1 MAFRMSSLQYMTN
14 YRTSLNKMYQ
24 NQAKMFE
31 QADGSTIH
39 RGSDDPVGYSKLLR
53 YKTSDVENTQYQQN
67 VNTGISWMSTS
78 DDAIALMGEIMQTFK
93 AKTIEAGTDTN
104 TESDFHSI
112 AKEMLAEIQQIVS
125 SSNEQQGDRYIFA
138 GQMDTTQPFTLS
150 NTTYERGLA
159 KTLDADQAAFF
170 KGSTGDVNATLY
182 QMLTLDF
189 EGKTYYL
196 DTQSG
201 YVYDKDFVEEGYK
214 DLVANGY
221 NSVTDKIRPEL
232 KSIEQVYSV
241 GGVNSMTV
249 DDAWEIVNAATEKEL
264 MAAIQDTDIQN
275 STTVNAELKR
285 ALKYLYDNDW
295 AKVQSD
301 VSTAQAS
308 IVDSLTNQTPLDLTY
323 SNVTYNY
330 TYVYSYSYDNYVTK
344 YMNGR
349 TYYEYSGIDSNG
361 QEQTLYKL
369 SLDSNQYYS
378 ANEALV
384 NVSGYQTAPT
394 AVTTTTT
401 VTKTGTAAYTTNDI
415 SGSETD
421 LQTQLAAVTNEIQTQ
436 GSDRWAAIRAE
447 HDADIQ
453 SAIDSDATRIKASQY
468 YIGSTDLTSTPYTY
482 DFNIAV
488 DKLDYETTE
497 YSHVDWSTYNN
508 TDTTLNRS
516 STGSSWNSGPGKQSF
531 VGDMTSAI
539 EAYSKGLYTVSNGE
553 YVQPANYYNSDT
565 SYTYTYASDG
575 SVAST
580 TTVSTAAGIAGDD
593 AAASVM
599 NTVQAFNPSIGSD
612 TLTTAVTQDQLT
624 NLAVKEEIYL
634 AIKNYADYNYSA
646 FRVADAFT
654 NQGLMREDV
663 ENNDRVT
670 DVLNYS
676 LNNAGNYTVES
687 IRIKLKDNPL
697 NQDDNDDNDV
707 YENFNFTKINQR
719 MITYNGDANYISMV
733 KLNGATDVTSD
744 IVNLTG
750 QDLYGNDIFDN
761 SYSGNTQSGSAMLN
775 NMLTVYTKT
784 DACDTRW
791 LISDGVTLSDVSHS
805 TLTISQTTLGA
816 RLQLYTGVKDML
828 QNQNDDITEDIT
840 NISGTDVALLATK
853 LMEMTTLY
861 NMSLSLG
868 GRILPQSLAD
878 YL

>member
-24 NQAKMFE
+24 NQAKLFE

-78 DDAIALMGEIMQTFK
+78 DDAITLMGEIMQTFK

-159 KTLDADQAAFF
+159 KTLDSDQAAFF

-189 EGKTYYL
+189 EGETYYL

-201 YVYDKDFVEEGYK
+201 YVYEKDFVEEGYK

-249 DDAWEIVNAATEKEL
+249 DDAWDIVNAATEKEL

-308 IVDSLTNQTPLDLTY
+308 IVNSLAEQAPLEFTY
-323 SNVTYNY
+323 SDITYSYTYNA
-330 TYVYSYSYDNYVTK
+330 SYSYDQYGFGS
-344 YMNGR
+344 YGQ
-349 TYYEYSGIDSNG
+349 YYNAGDGSGIIYYNSDTSLYYSGDGTQITDTSVTSGATVWKQTITKTVTGTGTYSVDDISETRSDAQSALASLTAEFEDSTS
-361 QEQTLYKL
+361 TLTSSTIKGL
-369 SLDSNQYYS
+369 HD
-378 ANEALV
+378 EAI
-384 NVSGYQTAPT
+384 QTAIHDAT
-394 AVTTTTT
+394 SDLTTTTT
-401 VTKTGTAAYTTNDI
+401 YA
-415 SGSETD
+415 
-421 LQTQLAAVTNEIQTQ
+421 
-436 GSDRWAAIRAE
+436 
-447 HDADIQ
+447 
-453 SAIDSDATRIKASQY
+453 
-468 YIGSTDLTSTPYTY
+468 GSTYLDVTPYRY
-482 DFNIAV
+482 DFFLTNV
-488 DKLDYETTE
+488 KPDYTDTE
-497 YSHVDWSTYNN
+497 HSTVEWSTYDHT
-508 TDTTLNRS
+508 TDSTLNKS
-516 STGSSWNSGPGKQSF
+516 TTGSSWNSGVGKQSF

-553 YVQPANYYNSDT
+553 YIKPVNYYNSDT
-565 SYTYTYASDG
+565 TYTTASDG
-575 SVAST
+575 TITSTTSVASP
-580 TTVSTAAGIAGDD
+580 IAGDD

-599 NTVQAFNPSIGSD
+599 FTVQALSPSMGSD
-612 TLTTAVTQDQLT
+612 TLTADVTQDQLT

-654 NQGLMREDV
+654 NQGLTREDV

-687 IRIKLKDNPL
+687 IRIKLKDNAL
-697 NQDDNDDNDV
+697 NQDEDPDNDV
-707 YENFNFTKINQR
+707 YENFNFTKISQR

-733 KLNGATDVTSD
+733 KLNGATDATSD
-744 IVNLTG
+744 VVNLTG

-805 TLTISQTTLGA
+805 TLTVSQTTLGA

>member
-1 MAFRMSSLQYMTN
+1 M
-14 YRTSLNKMYQ
+14 
-24 NQAKMFE
+24 
-31 QADGSTIH
+31 H
-39 RGSDDPVGYSKLLR
+39 
-53 YKTSDVENTQYQQN
+53 
-67 VNTGISWMSTS
+67 
-78 DDAIALMGEIMQTFK
+78 
-93 AKTIEAGTDTN
+93 
-104 TESDFHSI
+104 
-112 AKEMLAEIQQIVS
+112 
-125 SSNEQQGDRYIFA
+125 
-138 GQMDTTQPFTLS
+138 
-150 NTTYERGLA
+150 
-159 KTLDADQAAFF
+159 
-170 KGSTGDVNATLY
+170 
-182 QMLTLDF
+182 
-189 EGKTYYL
+189 
-196 DTQSG
+196 
-201 YVYDKDFVEEGYK
+201 
-214 DLVANGY
+214 
-221 NSVTDKIRPEL
+221 
-232 KSIEQVYSV
+232 
-241 GGVNSMTV
+241 
-249 DDAWEIVNAATEKEL
+249 
-264 MAAIQDTDIQN
+264 
-275 STTVNAELKR
+275 
-285 ALKYLYDNDW
+285 
-295 AKVQSD
+295 
-301 VSTAQAS
+301 
-308 IVDSLTNQTPLDLTY
+308 
-323 SNVTYNY
+323 
-330 TYVYSYSYDNYVTK
+330 
-344 YMNGR
+344 
-349 TYYEYSGIDSNG
+349 
-361 QEQTLYKL
+361 
-369 SLDSNQYYS
+369 
-378 ANEALV
+378 
-384 NVSGYQTAPT
+384 
-394 AVTTTTT
+394 
-401 VTKTGTAAYTTNDI
+401 
-415 SGSETD
+415 
-421 LQTQLAAVTNEIQTQ
+421 
-436 GSDRWAAIRAE
+436 
-447 HDADIQ
+447 IQ

>member
-24 NQAKMFE
+24 NQAKLFE

-78 DDAIALMGEIMQTFK
+78 DDAITLMGEIMQTFK

-159 KTLDADQAAFF
+159 KTLDSDQAAFF

-189 EGKTYYL
+189 EGKSYYL

-201 YVYDKDFVEEGYK
+201 YVYDKEFVEEGYK

-249 DDAWEIVNAATEKEL
+249 DEAWDIVNAATEKEL
-264 MAAIQDTDIQN
+264 MTAIQDTDIQN

-323 SNVTYNY
+323 SDVTYSY
-330 TYVYSYSYDNYVTK
+330 TYVYSYSYDNYVTR
-344 YMNGR
+344 NIGNT
-349 TYYEYSGIDSNG
+349 TYFEYSGVDGDGNT
-361 QEQTLYKL
+361 QTLYKR
-369 SLDSNQYYS
+369 SLTDSQYYT
-378 ANEALV
+378 ALGTTI
-384 NVSGYQTAPT
+384 NPSYTLSP
-394 AVTTTTT
+394 VTTTTT
-401 VTKTGTAAYTTNDI
+401 VTKTGTGTYTTSDI
-415 SGSETD
+415 SGSETE
-421 LQTQLAAVTNEIQTQ
+421 LQTQLATVTNELQTQ
-436 GSDRWAAIRAE
+436 GSDRWKAIRAA
-447 HDADIQ
+447 HDAEIQ
-453 SAIDSDATRIKASQY
+453 AAIDSDATRIKASQY
-468 YIGSTDLTSTPYTY
+468 YISSSDLTSTPYTY
-482 DFNIAV
+482 NFNIAV

-516 STGSSWNSGPGKQSF
+516 STGSVWNSGVGKQSF

-553 YVQPANYYNSDT
+553 YIQPENYYNSDT
-565 SYTYTYASDG
+565 TYTYTYATDG

-599 NTVQAFNPSIGSD
+599 NTVQAFNPAMGSD
-612 TLTTAVTQDQLT
+612 TLVKNVTQDQLT

-634 AIKNYADYNYSA
+634 AIKNYADYKYSA
-646 FRVADAFT
+646 FKVADAFT
-654 NQGLMREDV
+654 NQGLTREDV

-676 LNNAGNYTVES
+676 LNNAGNYTVDS
-687 IRIKLKDNPL
+687 IRIKMKDNPL
-697 NQDDNDDNDV
+697 NQDDDPDNDA
-707 YENFNFTKINQR
+707 YENFNFTKISQR

-733 KLNGATDVTSD
+733 KLNGATDATSD

-805 TLTISQTTLGA
+805 TLTVSQTTLGA